1 MTMLILIS
9 AGASVLAC
17 VLVCILMFTGRA
29 AADLTPMYKA
39 LREGREELRGILGD

>member
-29 AADLTPMYKA
+29 ASLTPMYKA
-39 LREGREELRGILGD
+39 LREGR